1 MAGQLPKM
9 RFEIPADGHLRIPL
23 DQLPK
28 NPRATLWLLAYGGI
42 QPNTHLSICGEL
54 AVWPN
59 LVNCVKAGDANI
71 DRARSRVASA
81 FLAEPRE
88 EAGDV
93 LLMVDADN
101 AWEQGDLAF
110 IAKRA
115 LEHNAVV
122 GGIYPKRAFN
132 QGPALRVTEGAEG
145 DYKIGEDA
153 LIPCEFVG
161 TGFIAIP
168 RSILEA
174 ISNKLQF
181 DWVKGGFQPFFMP
194 YVTMNEQLEQEYPTD
209 DQAFCYRVRNVG
221 FQVLAS
227 TFPRVSHDGQYTFRL
242 IDGQVVPPPDQDIEI
257 HLTKPVREAVP
268 A

>member
-1 MAGQLPKM
+1 MPM
-9 RFEIPADGHLRIPL
+9 FEIPPEGLRIPL
-23 DQLPK
+23 DSLPK
-28 NPRATLWLLAYGGI
+28 NPTATLWLLAYGGI
-42 QPNTHLSICGEL
+42 QPNTHLSIIGEL
-54 AVWPN
+54 ARWPN
-59 LVNCVKAGDANI
+59 LVHRVKAGDANI

-132 QGPALRVTEGAEG
+132 QGPALRVTDGAEG
-145 DYKIGEDA
+145 DYQIGEDA

-168 RSILEA
+168 RAILEA
-174 ISNKLQF
+174 LADKMYE
-181 DWVKGGFQPFFMP
+181 VKGGFKPFFMP
-194 YVTMNEQLEQEYPTD
+194 RVIAYKRDEVEYEYPTD
-209 DQAFCYRVRNVG
+209 DQIFCHHVLEAG
-221 FQVLAS
+221 FKVLAS
-227 TFPRVSHDGQYTFRL
+227 TYPRVSHDGSYTFRL
-242 IDGQVVPPPDQDIEI
+242 VDSQVSPPPDRDIEI
-257 HLTKPVREAVP
+257 PLRKPEAVP
-268 A
+268 V

>member
-1 MAGQLPKM
+1 M
-9 RFEIPADGHLRIPL
+9 RYEIPADGHLRL
-23 DQLPK
+23 DKLPR
-28 NPRATLWLLAYGGI
+28 NPRATLWLCVRDGI
-42 QPNTHLSICGEL
+42 TPNTHLAIIGEM

-59 LVNCVKAGDANI
+59 LVHRVKAGDANI

-115 LEHNAVV
+115 LEHTAVV

-132 QGPALRVTEGAEG
+132 QGPALRVMAGAEG
-145 DYKIGEDA
+145 DYKIGEDK

-161 TGFIAIP
+161 SGFIAIP
-168 RSILEA
+168 RVILESLWEELTPA
-174 ISNKLQF
+174 N
-181 DWVKGGFQPFFMP
+181 GGFRPFFMP
-194 YVTMNEQLEQEYPTD
+194 FMVPKGTLEDGWEYPTD
-209 DQAFCYRVRNVG
+209 DQAFCARVRQAG
-221 FQVLAS
+221 FDVFAS
-227 TFPRVSHDGQYTFRL
+227 TYPRVSHDGSYTFRL
-242 IDGQVVPPPDQDIEI
+242 IDGQVSPPPDQDIEF
-257 HLTKPVREAVP
+257 HLEKPVREMVP